1 LSLRTFDPSVPHRS
15 PLRASL
21 DVPLGG
27 RALRRAKTKPIAPL
41 TAIRRI
47 VAAIRL
53 WRGRTR
59 SRQQLRELDDHLLK
73 DIGLKREDI
82 VYTPERFTGS
92 INILS
97 REFEPWTLLSAASTV
112 PSPGVR
118 PFQACESVAGWAV
131 SLANVQ

>member
-1 LSLRTFDPSVPHRS
+1 MEQSLNGVFPLSPLDLRYDKRSIAARLAGTVRALSLRTFDPSVPHRS
-15 PLRASL
+15 PLRASP

-82 VYTPERFTGS
+82 VYTLERFTGS

-97 REFEPWTLLSAASTV
+97 REFEP
-112 PSPGVR
+112 
-118 PFQACESVAGWAV
+118 
-131 SLANVQ
+131 